1 MEHFISYLQRMKVAQ
16 KGSEKRGKKKKI
28 MGRKEREEKA
38 LNEAELIRVSK
49 GCFRCLNPQL
59 RAKRDKW

>member
-1 MEHFISYLQRMKVAQ
+1 MKVVQ
-16 KGSEKRGKKKKI
+16 KGSEKEGKT
-28 MGRKEREEKA
+28 GRKEREEKA

>member
-1 MEHFISYLQRMKVAQ
+1 MKVTQ
-16 KGSEKRGKKKKI
+16 KGSEKGKE

-59 RAKRDKW
+59 RAK